1 MDVSRL
7 TFSGGN
13 PFDYNKNYLSYSGLC
28 FLRFVFFKFII
39 SFWKRAIKSECVPK
53 QLLISCIFV
62 HLLVKR
68 FHVAWLFVDVGWP
81 SLTPLPPPR
90 TLRPFVAI
98 FMVIWAVVLG
108 ISFCCKTLYYDHS
121 ALNSIRQKKFQQDNS
136 ECIVT

>member
-13 PFDYNKNYLSYSGLC
+13 PLDYNKNYLSYSGLC

-81 SLTPLPPPR
+81 SLTPPPPSPPPPPICSDIYGYMSCCTR
-90 TLRPFVAI
+90 HFFLLQNI
-98 FMVIWAVVLG
+98 ILW
-108 ISFCCKTLYYDHS
+108 SFCVEFYQTKE
-121 ALNSIRQKKFQQDNS
+121 IQQDNS